1 MFLIQVCQII
11 RFRKAGGSM
20 ARKSRKLE
28 QLSVTT
34 PSSSVEQC
42 IAPPNKTAIYGRLSL
57 YDIYRPDPDSMKYQ
71 IKFVK
76 GYVES
81 HPDLHLVDTYID
93 NGETGMNYNRPAFQ
107 RLIQDIYN
115 GKINCVVVKDLS
127 RFGRNYIE
135 TGMYLQDIFPEY
147 EVRFIAINDEY
158 DSKYND
164 ANDLSVILKNILND
178 FFSREISRKVSATYD
193 ILMDSGNYIGNIVPV
208 GYLKDPD
215 RPYHYIKDPSTAPY
229 IEMVFDWFL
238 SGTSML
244 EIAYRLTEMHVPNTL
259 KVHYQN
265 ATHKKQ
271 LRNKGATRWTG
282 TNVKHMLSNPIYAG
296 DTAICKYRNRRY
308 LLEGPVNIP
317 REEWIIHENTHEAYI
332 SHEQQEQILKIL
344 DDNKIRNRAS
354 IHFHPENIQMENIYK
369 GILRCGICGYTL
381 FRTTETDCQNRPG
394 LIRYN
399 CNSQHYNNRIR
410 GHILRINKKIVDVY
424 VQAQLIQEFQKA
436 DFLKDWL
443 TKPETGPKIIEY
455 MKMLQ
460 QWMADT
466 QISYQKTKEKKLH
479 LLEMY
484 QQNAISKEDLQLAME
499 QTSED
504 QRELQITSE
513 QLTARLS
520 DDKVTLSPD
529 NPWLRLFADV
539 TFPSEFTS
547 STMQTFFQEI
557 FVYPK
562 EQIVCVMKEAVW
574 CDRLTCLYNELEKNH
589 HDL

>member
-1 MFLIQVCQII
+1 
-11 RFRKAGGSM
+11 M

-28 QLSVTT
+28 QLSATA
-34 PSSSVEQC
+34 PSYDVEQP
-42 IAPPNKTAIYGRLSL
+42 IAAPNRTAIYGRLSL

-71 IKFVK
+71 IMFVK

-107 RLIQDIYN
+107 RLIQNIYD

-147 EVRFIAINDEY
+147 GVRFIAINDEY

-193 ILMDSGNYIGNIVPV
+193 ILMESGNYIGNIVPV
-208 GYLKDPD
+208 GYLKDPEQ
-215 RPYHYIKDPSTAPY
+215 PYHYIKDPETAPY
-229 IEMVFDWFL
+229 IEMLFDWFL
-238 SGTSML
+238 NGTSML
-244 EIAYRLTEMHVPNTL
+244 EIAYRLTEMHVPNIY

-265 ATHKKQ
+265 AVHKKQ
-271 LRNKGATRWTG
+271 LRNKGSTRWTG
-282 TNVKHMLSNPIYAG
+282 TNVKHLLNNPIYAG
-296 DTAICKYRNRRY
+296 DTAICKYRNRRF

-317 REEWIIHENTHEAYI
+317 REEWIVHENTHEAYI
-332 SHEQQEQILKIL
+332 SHEQQEYILKIL
-344 DDNKIRNRAS
+344 DKNKKRNRTS
-354 IHFHPENIQMENIYK
+354 IQFHPENIQIENIYK
-369 GILRCGICGYTL
+369 GIIRCGTCGYTL
-381 FRTTETDCQNRPG
+381 FRTTEADCQNRPG

-399 CNSQHYNNRIR
+399 CNSQHYKNKMR
-410 GHILRINKKIVDVY
+410 GHTLRINKKSVDVY

-443 TKPETGPKIIEY
+443 TAPETGPKIIEY
-455 MKMLQ
+455 LKILQ
-460 QWMADT
+460 EKLLNTQAD
-466 QISYQKTKEKKLH
+466 YQKVKGSKLH

-484 QQNAISKEDLQLAME
+484 QQNAINKGDLQLAME
-499 QTSED
+499 KLSED
-504 QRELQITSE
+504 QRDIQVSSE
-513 QLTARLS
+513 QLTSRFS
-520 DDKVTLSPD
+520 DSKVTLSLE

-539 TFPSEFTS
+539 TFPSKITS
-547 STMQTFFQEI
+547 SVIQMYFQEI
-557 FVYPK
+557 LVYPK
-562 EQIVCVMKEAVW
+562 EQLVCVMKEEIW
-574 CDRLTCLYNELEKNH
+574 RDRLACLYHELEKNQH
-589 HDL
+589 EL